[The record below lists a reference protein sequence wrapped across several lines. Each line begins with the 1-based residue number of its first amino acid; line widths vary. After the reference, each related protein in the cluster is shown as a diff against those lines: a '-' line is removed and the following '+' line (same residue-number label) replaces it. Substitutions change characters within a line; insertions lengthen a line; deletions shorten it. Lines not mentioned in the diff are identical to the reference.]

1 MHRVIFVRQ
10 PGVKSERKQ
19 TRGKKHTT
27 TKTTTNNDY
36 DVMKKKKKK
45 KNQNKA
51 TQGCKN
57 SVKHTECLYSWQ
69 MFSLREP
76 VFVRISEENVSFQ
89 WCAVVCILRAQQWEK
104 RQRTT
109 TKPKSFAHETTSAV
123 NSVHQIPMQKLLN
136 VRSNKQT
143 THSGIRIHDQQRLVY
158 VYVRLD
164 LGASERDNVI
174 CRTLMC
180 EVNGTCTHAH
190 VVVWIVRDAVRM
202 RVIVWTFFRHLQWTK
217 LQA

>member
-1 MHRVIFVRQ
+1 MTEPMNNSSNNSFSFSEDKKNTHTLRECMHRVIFVRQ

-27 TKTTTNNDY
+27 TTTTTNNDY

-76 VFVRISEENVSFQ
+76 VFVRISEE
-89 WCAVVCILRAQQWEK
+89 K
-104 RQRTT
+104 RQ
-109 TKPKSFAHETTSAV
+109 F
-123 NSVHQIPMQKLLN
+123 PMVCRRLYLTRATMRKKGNGQQQNQSLL
-136 VRSNKQT
+136 RMK
-143 THSGIRIHDQQRLVY
+143 QRL
-158 VYVRLD
+158 
-164 LGASERDNVI
+164 
-174 CRTLMC
+174 
-180 EVNGTCTHAH
+180 
-190 VVVWIVRDAVRM
+190 
-202 RVIVWTFFRHLQWTK
+202 Q
-217 LQA
+217 